1 MALQSIRL
9 CAAAE
14 MVSHKRKGRN
24 RRGRRMRLSLLVA
37 QGLHGIKAR
46 SAARGIQTGQQAHHD
61 REGNRTKHQPPGY
74 KPNLFR
80 REMLAF
86 QINVRAYID
95 DPPNGPPQRDPRESA
110 EYTHYAS
117 FCEEQ

>member
-24 RRGRRMRLSLLVA
+24 RRGRRMRPSLLVA

-74 KPNLFR
+74 KPNLDR
-80 REMLAF
+80 KSTRLNSSHPS
-86 QINVRAYID
+86 I
-95 DPPNGPPQRDPRESA
+95 S
-110 EYTHYAS
+110 YAV
-117 FCEEQ
+117 FCLKKK